1 MKSLVFI
8 GALAANL
15 VLSSAYHRST
25 STLGISHPVKPFT
38 IFRSRIES
46 WTTRRRL
53 SQLEYWT
60 QPVWI
65 IRKIKMSKTILGI
78 ETSCDETAASVVV
91 DGSDVLSNVVSS
103 QIAKHAPFGGV
114 VPELAAREH
123 LRNISVVVES
133 AISESGMSVS
143 DIDAVAV
150 TNGPG
155 LLPALLVGLNFA
167 KGFSA
172 AHGLPLVGVNHFTA
186 HIYGAF
192 LDFGVELLQS
202 DDTYPILALV
212 VSGGHTSLVLVDGGG
227 TAEIVGGTIDDAAG
241 EAFDKG
247 AKLLSL
253 GYPGGP
259 IIEKLAKKGNPA
271 KFAFPRPLIGRS
283 GKAVKPENRF
293 NFSFSGIKTALLY
306 HSRDIR
312 EDCALEDEVLFDTLA
327 SYQDAIVDTL
337 AIKTM
342 DAMRRFRAKSVVVC
356 GGVACNGALRERLR
370 TDVENEGKTFYAAPP
385 KYCTDNAAMIAGF
398 ANSLLVTPELNVDAE
413 IDAFT
418 RNPHDSPLAFPRT
431 VSRLEVLPETVR
443 SCKAEG

>member
-1 MKSLVFI
+1 M
-8 GALAANL
+8 G
-15 VLSSAYHRST
+15 
-25 STLGISHPVKPFT
+25 
-38 IFRSRIES
+38 
-46 WTTRRRL
+46 
-53 SQLEYWT
+53 
-60 QPVWI
+60 
-65 IRKIKMSKTILGI
+65 KTILGI
-78 ETSCDETAASVVV
+78 ESSCDETAASVVV
-91 DGSDVLSNVVSS
+91 DGSEVLSNVVSS
-103 QIAKHAPFGGV
+103 QIAMHAPFGGV

-133 AISESGMSVS
+133 AISESAVTVS

-186 HIYGAF
+186 HIYGTF
-192 LDFGVELLQS
+192 LDFGVDLLQS
-202 DDTYPILALV
+202 DATYPILALV
-212 VSGGHTSLVLVDGGG
+212 VSGGHTSLVLVDGNGS
-227 TAEIVGGTIDDAAG
+227 AEIVGGTIDDAAG

-271 KFAFPRPLIGRS
+271 KYAFPRPLIGRG
-283 GKAVKPENRF
+283 GKAVRPENRF

-306 HSRDIR
+306 HARGIR
-312 EDCALEDEVLFDTLA
+312 EDCALEGEELFDTLA
-327 SYQDAIVDTL
+327 SYQAAIVDTL

-342 DAMRRFRAKSVVVC
+342 DAMKHFNVNSVVVC
-356 GGVACNGALRERLR
+356 GGVACNGALRDRLR
-370 TDVENEGKTFYAAPP
+370 TDVENAGNAFYAAPP

-398 ANSLLVTPELNVDAE
+398 ANALLVSTEINEMNE

-418 RNPHDSPLAFPRT
+418 RNPHGSPLPFPR
-431 VSRLEVLPETVR
+431 
-443 SCKAEG
+443 GGG

>member
-1 MKSLVFI
+1 M
-8 GALAANL
+8 G
-15 VLSSAYHRST
+15 
-25 STLGISHPVKPFT
+25 
-38 IFRSRIES
+38 
-46 WTTRRRL
+46 
-53 SQLEYWT
+53 
-60 QPVWI
+60 
-65 IRKIKMSKTILGI
+65 KTILGI

-91 DGSDVLSNVVSS
+91 DGYEVLSNVVAS

-123 LRNISVVVES
+123 LRNISMVVES

-172 AHGLPLVGVNHFTA
+172 AHNLPLIGVNHFSA

-192 LDFGVELLQS
+192 LDFGVDLLRS

-212 VSGGHTSLVLVDGGG
+212 VSGGHTSLVLVDGAGS
-227 TAEIVGGTIDDAAG
+227 AEIVGGTIDDAAG

-259 IIEKLAKKGNPA
+259 IIEKLAKKGDPA
-271 KFAFPRPLIGRS
+271 KFAFPRPLIGRG

-306 HSRDIR
+306 HARDIR
-312 EDCALEDEVLFDTLA
+312 EDCALDDQVLFDTLA
-327 SYQDAIVDTL
+327 SYQAAIVDTL

-342 DAMRRFRAKSVVVC
+342 DAMRRFNVKSVVVC

-370 TDVENEGKTFYAAPP
+370 SDVESAGNAFYAAPP

-398 ANSLLVTPELNVDAE
+398 ANSLLSSSEVNDENE

-418 RNPHDSPLAFPRT
+418 RNPHGSPLPFPR
-431 VSRLEVLPETVR
+431 
-443 SCKAEG
+443 